1 MYCNNGADRT
11 IVKQNHGNWHL
22 IEGGTLSDR
31 AGYLSRTGAG
41 TYLGQGRVPYR
52 TSRTGQ
58 TSRTAPA
65 SENTASAASDSS
77 DLSDLSDLSDKGTP
91 AKALQQRHPRKGTPA
106 KAPPQRHSR
115 KGTPAPPSWLPHIM
129 DNELL
134 LEGGEAP
141 FAGVPID
148 RF

>member
-1 MYCNNGADRT
+1 MYCNNSADRT

-22 IEGGTLSDR
+22 IEGGTSSDR
-31 AGYLSRTGAG
+31 GGYLIGQERVPYRTGGGYLSRTGAG
-41 TYLGQGRVPYR
+41 TYLGQVGQVRQIGQVGRP
-52 TSRTGQ
+52 Q
-58 TSRTAPA
+58 PA
-65 SENTASAASDSS
+65 TTASTN
-77 DLSDLSDLSDKGTP
+77 LVRRPTRP
-91 AKALQQRHPRKGTPA
+91 TCPTCPIKALPQRHP
-106 KAPPQRHSR
+106 R

-134 LEGGEAP
+134 LKGGEAP